1 MPRAPILLPLVGGLL
16 LTACGDSRP
25 FGAARVPPPDA
36 QATAPCARPEDML
49 GAGDWEVIAGRI
61 GLALIRC
68 GQEKQLL
75 AAWAA
80 GVLEATGKD

>member
-49 GAGDWEVIAGRI
+49 GAGDWEVIAGRL

-68 GQEKQLL
+68 GQEKAAL
-75 AAWAA
+75 AAWAHD
-80 GVLEATGKD
+80 VVDLTN

>member
-1 MPRAPILLPLVGGLL
+1 
-16 LTACGDSRP
+16 
-25 FGAARVPPPDA
+25 
-36 QATAPCARPEDML
+36 ML

-80 GVLEATGKD
+80 GVMETIGKDQ

>member
-1 MPRAPILLPLVGGLL
+1 
-16 LTACGDSRP
+16 
-25 FGAARVPPPDA
+25 
-36 QATAPCARPEDML
+36 ML

>member
-1 MPRAPILLPLVGGLL
+1 MPRAPILLPLIGGLL

-36 QATAPCARPEDML
+36 QLTAPCQRPEAML
-49 GAGDWEVIAGRI
+49 GAGDWEVIAGRL

-68 GQEKQLL
+68 GQEKAAL
-75 AAWAA
+75 AAWAIDVVEVA
-80 GVLEATGKD
+80 K